1 MNTYKVKTNL
11 SGVSFEVMGDTEEDA
26 LDTAN
31 VVLDNLFITEVYEVE
46 PDNTLT
52 IFV

>member
-11 SGVSFEVMGDTEEDA
+11 SMVTFEVLGDTEDDA

-31 VVLDNLFITEVYEVE
+31 VVLDNLIIREVE
-46 PDNTLT
+46 E
-52 IFV
+52 V

>member
-11 SGVSFEVMGDTEEDA
+11 SGVSFEVMGDTEDDA

-31 VVLDNLFITEVYEVE
+31 VVLDNVIILEVE
-46 PDNTLT
+46 E
-52 IFV
+52 V

>member
-11 SGVSFEVMGDTEEDA
+11 SGVSFEVMGDTEDDA

-31 VVLDNLFITEVYEVE
+31 VVLDNVIIVEVE
-46 PDNTLT
+46 E
-52 IFV
+52 V